1 MISKSEV
8 SELFIV
14 LFGRP
19 TEGEGNTYWVNE
31 SSANGWGMIETSNAI
46 LNLDITK
53 SFLGETLNNNES
65 FVKHLFKNA
74 VNLTEFVSDEQKA
87 GLKYWVDLLDNGTV
101 SKADLVGHFV
111 NAAKDPSNAGANQDL
126 FNNKVIVSNYVADTI
141 AKLPLD
147 GLTPDQQN
155 ALIQKTVDIINN
167 VTSNSS
173 SVESAK
179 GEVDGL
185 KESID
190 EAGLNKIALTTENDT
205 ITGTE
210 GGDLISGV
218 VGTAAESTLNPGDKI
233 DGGAGNDVLKVDLK
247 NNFKGLKDDGY
258 IKNIEKLSLTNS
270 SVSNR
275 TFDAKGIDGLQT
287 VALSGEKG
295 ISVTNLANIVDV
307 ELTNLKADKFN
318 VDSIYADKVLDGSAD
333 VQNLKVN
340 GVGAKGASVAITA
353 DKIETLNLNTT
364 GSQSFVSADVA
375 SISVKGNANLS
386 LATGA
391 KTTTLDAS
399 SFGGALD
406 ADLSTSASVTSI
418 KGGNGNDKITIKDV
432 AVNVAIDGGAGND
445 ELVIK
450 GSTADTLQPT
460 LTNIEKVTVDG
471 NTKDLTLSLKK
482 AQSVTELS
490 FKNIAKTVTES
501 NGNVETV
508 NILANN
514 ATDKAV
520 TINDESLKTI
530 NFSDVDDKGASVAAK
545 GKIVADKAT
554 ELTINSNKVTAA
566 ADAVVQAANATKIDI
581 NAAKDTVGL
590 TLGGVAKLTDL
601 TVNNKGAFALT
612 GANATD
618 LDSVKNLSVN
628 TEGAFSIATATS
640 LKNLNN
646 LSLNGVSADL
656 NSVNVGT
663 ATLAS
668 LEANINV
675 SGEFK
680 LGTTTAKGDVDFNI
694 ENVGALTLGAITSS
708 TGNASVIISS
718 ATGNVTLGAVSA
730 TQGNLTLNA
739 GNTLGNITI
748 GALAGD
754 IVSVDLGGVLGTIN
768 SASGN
773 KVEITSNEVTYV
785 GSEISKNV
793 VEITAAAG
801 GTDLNAQV
809 IGGAAADDALTIIGK
824 GDTQTITASGD
835 LSGGTLTL
843 TLTDATKL
851 SSLDISGVKG
861 LSAATAIDLKN
872 VSVENKL
879 IVDIQGSD
887 AAETITANSTSATL
901 TAITLS
907 GDLGGGAN
915 TVTVAPDAAAVAIT
929 TIDLSGLSA
938 TGGTLSGTITH
949 NAAQTALTTIKGS
962 AGNDT
967 ITIGKVND
975 GLTVT
980 GGAGND
986 VFNVTAAKI
995 VTADTPEHATI
1006 TDFSAGDSIKFAA
1019 SVTAYGNVGTVA
1031 GDTLKAAIKAAI
1043 ALTDKA
1049 PGITSADKETT
1060 VYGFTYNGDN
1070 YLFYNNANGSDSTTV
1085 DDVLVKLTGTTVDL
1099 DSISLDGAT
1108 GVTIA

>member
-1 MISKSEV
+1 
-8 SELFIV
+8 
-14 LFGRP
+14 
-19 TEGEGNTYWVNE
+19 N
-31 SSANGWGMIETSNAI
+31 
-46 LNLDITK
+46 
-53 SFLGETLNNNES
+53 
-65 FVKHLFKNA
+65 
-74 VNLTEFVSDEQKA
+74 
-87 GLKYWVDLLDNGTV
+87 
-101 SKADLVGHFV
+101 
-111 NAAKDPSNAGANQDL
+111 
-126 FNNKVIVSNYVADTI
+126 
-141 AKLPLD
+141 
-147 GLTPDQQN
+147 
-155 ALIQKTVDIINN
+155 
-167 VTSNSS
+167 
-173 SVESAK
+173 
-179 GEVDGL
+179 
-185 KESID
+185 
-190 EAGLNKIALTTENDT
+190 
-205 ITGTE
+205 
-210 GGDLISGV
+210 
-218 VGTAAESTLNPGDKI
+218 
-233 DGGAGNDVLKVDLK
+233 
-247 NNFKGLKDDGY
+247 
-258 IKNIEKLSLTNS
+258 
-270 SVSNR
+270 
-275 TFDAKGIDGLQT
+275 
-287 VALSGEKG
+287 
-295 ISVTNLANIVDV
+295 
-307 ELTNLKADKFN
+307 FN

-460 LTNIEKVTVDG
+460 LTNIEKVTIDG

-554 ELTINSNKVTAA
+554 ELTINSNKVTLAS
-566 ADAVVQAANATKIDI
+566 DAVVQAANATKIDI

-748 GALAGD
+748 GALKGD

-768 SASGN
+768 SDANN
-773 KVEITSNEVTYV
+773 KVSITSNEVTYV

-843 TLTDATKL
+843 TLTEATKL

-861 LSAATAIDLKN
+861 ITGNVAIELGKAVQGNKTD
-872 VSVENKL
+872 VSV
-879 IVDIQGSD
+879 QGSD
-887 AAETITANSTSATL
+887 AAEQITYTSAASL
-901 TAITLS
+901 TDIKIS
-907 GDLGGGAN
+907 GDLGAGAN
-915 TVTVAPDAAAVAIT
+915 TITVTPDTAAADLK

-938 TGGTLSGTITH
+938 TGGTLASTITLV
-949 NAAQTALTTIKGS
+949 AANTAITSVKGS
-962 AGNDT
+962 LGADT
-967 ITIGKVND
+967 ITVVSANKAVAIDLGKDTAIDKVDVSSTKISDKSND
-975 GLTVT
+975 ASIKADLVSITNALSGDQIVLKGATSIKDRGDLSGEANLLAALGKLGESKDGTLADTTAEVFTYKGNTYVVDAAGDAAFANNDILIELT
-980 GGAGND
+980 G
-986 VFNVTAAKI
+986 I
-995 VTADTPEHATI
+995 VTFNDTVDANTI
-1006 TDFSAGDSIKFAA
+1006 T
-1019 SVTAYGNVGTVA
+1019 VA
-1031 GDTLKAAIKAAI
+1031 
-1043 ALTDKA
+1043 
-1049 PGITSADKETT
+1049 
-1060 VYGFTYNGDN
+1060 
-1070 YLFYNNANGSDSTTV
+1070 
-1085 DDVLVKLTGTTVDL
+1085 
-1099 DSISLDGAT
+1099 
-1108 GVTIA
+1108 

>member
-1 MISKSEV
+1 
-8 SELFIV
+8 
-14 LFGRP
+14 
-19 TEGEGNTYWVNE
+19 
-31 SSANGWGMIETSNAI
+31 
-46 LNLDITK
+46 
-53 SFLGETLNNNES
+53 
-65 FVKHLFKNA
+65 
-74 VNLTEFVSDEQKA
+74 
-87 GLKYWVDLLDNGTV
+87 
-101 SKADLVGHFV
+101 
-111 NAAKDPSNAGANQDL
+111 
-126 FNNKVIVSNYVADTI
+126 
-141 AKLPLD
+141 
-147 GLTPDQQN
+147 
-155 ALIQKTVDIINN
+155 NN

-861 LSAATAIDLKN
+861 ITGNVAIELGKAVQGNKTD
-872 VSVENKL
+872 VSV
-879 IVDIQGSD
+879 QGSD
-887 AAETITANSTSATL
+887 AAEQITYTSAASL
-901 TAITLS
+901 TDIKIS
-907 GDLGGGAN
+907 GDLGAGAN
-915 TVTVAPDAAAVAIT
+915 TITVTPDTAAADLK

-938 TGGTLSGTITH
+938 TGGTLASTITLV
-949 NAAQTALTTIKGS
+949 AANTAITSVKGS
-962 AGNDT
+962 LGADT
-967 ITIGKVND
+967 ITVVSENKAVAIDLGKDTAVDKVDVSSTKISDKTND
-975 GLTVT
+975 ASIKADLVSITNALSGDQIVLKGATSIKDRGDLSGEANLLAALAKLGEGKDGTVVATTAEVFTYKGNTYVVDAAGDAAFANNDILIELT
-980 GGAGND
+980 G
-986 VFNVTAAKI
+986 I
-995 VTADTPEHATI
+995 VTFNDTVDANTI
-1006 TDFSAGDSIKFAA
+1006 T
-1019 SVTAYGNVGTVA
+1019 VA
-1031 GDTLKAAIKAAI
+1031 
-1043 ALTDKA
+1043 
-1049 PGITSADKETT
+1049 
-1060 VYGFTYNGDN
+1060 
-1070 YLFYNNANGSDSTTV
+1070 
-1085 DDVLVKLTGTTVDL
+1085 
-1099 DSISLDGAT
+1099 
-1108 GVTIA
+1108 

>member
-460 LTNIEKVTVDG
+460 LTNIEKVTIDG
-471 NTKDLTLSLKK
+471 NTAALTLSLKK

-490 FKNIAKTVTES
+490 FKNIAQTVTES

-554 ELTINSNKVTAA
+554 ELTINSNKVALA
-566 ADAVVQAANATKIDI
+566 SDAVVQAANATKIDI

-612 GANATD
+612 GVAATD

-768 SASGN
+768 TGN
-773 KVEITSNEVTYV
+773 KVSITSNEVTYV

-915 TVTVAPDAAAVAIT
+915 TVTVAPEAAAVAIT

-949 NAAQTALTTIKGS
+949 NAAQIALTTIKGS

-967 ITIGKVND
+967 ITIGIANAD
-975 GLTVT
+975 LTVT

-1019 SVTAYGNVGTVA
+1019 SVTAYKHSTVDLSGKA
-1031 GDTLKAAIKAAI
+1031 DLKSAI
-1043 ALTDKA
+1043 AAVLTDSDEA
-1049 PGITSADKETT
+1049 TT
-1060 VYGFTYNGDN
+1060 VYGFTYNN
-1070 YLFYNNANGSDSTTV
+1070 ESYLYYNVATATAAAN
-1085 DDVLVKLTGTTVDL
+1085 DVLVKLTGTTVDL
-1099 DSISLDGAT
+1099 DSLT
-1108 GVTIA
+1108 VTNNDIVFA

>member
-1 MISKSEV
+1 
-8 SELFIV
+8 
-14 LFGRP
+14 
-19 TEGEGNTYWVNE
+19 
-31 SSANGWGMIETSNAI
+31 
-46 LNLDITK
+46 
-53 SFLGETLNNNES
+53 
-65 FVKHLFKNA
+65 
-74 VNLTEFVSDEQKA
+74 
-87 GLKYWVDLLDNGTV
+87 
-101 SKADLVGHFV
+101 
-111 NAAKDPSNAGANQDL
+111 
-126 FNNKVIVSNYVADTI
+126 
-141 AKLPLD
+141 
-147 GLTPDQQN
+147 
-155 ALIQKTVDIINN
+155 
-167 VTSNSS
+167 
-173 SVESAK
+173 
-179 GEVDGL
+179 
-185 KESID
+185 
-190 EAGLNKIALTTENDT
+190 
-205 ITGTE
+205 
-210 GGDLISGV
+210 
-218 VGTAAESTLNPGDKI
+218 
-233 DGGAGNDVLKVDLK
+233 
-247 NNFKGLKDDGY
+247 
-258 IKNIEKLSLTNS
+258 
-270 SVSNR
+270 
-275 TFDAKGIDGLQT
+275 
-287 VALSGEKG
+287 
-295 ISVTNLANIVDV
+295 
-307 ELTNLKADKFN
+307 
-318 VDSIYADKVLDGSAD
+318 
-333 VQNLKVN
+333 
-340 GVGAKGASVAITA
+340 VAITA
-353 DKIETLNLNTT
+353 DKIENLSLNAT
-364 GSQSFVSADVA
+364 GKDSFLKDITSKDV
-375 SISVKGNANLS
+375 SVKGNANLS

-601 TVNNKGAFALT
+601 TVNNKGDFALT
-612 GANATD
+612 GANVTD

-694 ENVGALTLGAITSS
+694 ENVGALTLADITSS

-718 ATGNVTLGAVSA
+718 ATGNVTLGA
-730 TQGNLTLNA
+730 LK
-739 GNTLGNITI
+739 
-748 GALAGD
+748 GD

-773 KVEITSNEVTYV
+773 KVKITSNEVTYV

-809 IGGAAADDALTIIGK
+809 IGGAAADDALTIK
-824 GDTQTITASGD
+824 GIADTQTITASGD

-861 LSAATAIDLKN
+861 ITGNVAIELGKAVQGNKTD
-872 VSVENKL
+872 VSV
-879 IVDIQGSD
+879 QGSD
-887 AAETITANSTSATL
+887 AAEQITYTSAASL
-901 TAITLS
+901 TDIKIS
-907 GDLGGGAN
+907 GDLGAGAN
-915 TVTVAPDAAAVAIT
+915 TITVTTTAAAAT
-929 TIDLSGLSA
+929 LKTIDLSGLSA
-938 TGGTLSGTITH
+938 TGGTLASTITLDAG
-949 NAAQTALTTIKGS
+949 NTAITSVKGS
-962 AGNDT
+962 LGADT
-967 ITIGKVND
+967 ITVKDENKAVTIDLGKDTAIDKVD
-975 GLTVT
+975 VSAVKIADVT
-980 GGAGND
+980 TDKKIAEDLVSITNALSGDQIVLKGA
-986 VFNVTAAKI
+986 T
-995 VTADTPEHATI
+995 
-1006 TDFSAGDSIKFAA
+1006 SIKDR
-1019 SVTAYGNVGTVA
+1019 
-1031 GDTLKAAIKAAI
+1031 GDLSNEATLKAALGK
-1043 ALTDKA
+1043 LGEGKDGTVV
-1049 PGITSADKETT
+1049 ADTAE
-1060 VYGFTYNGDN
+1060 VFTYKGDTYVIDPAGVN
-1070 YLFYNNANGSDSTTV
+1070 LTTN
-1085 DDVLVKLTGTTVDL
+1085 DTDLMIKLTGIVTFNDTVD
-1099 DSISLDGAT
+1099 AN
-1108 GVTIA
+1108 TITVA

>member
-1 MISKSEV
+1 
-8 SELFIV
+8 
-14 LFGRP
+14 
-19 TEGEGNTYWVNE
+19 
-31 SSANGWGMIETSNAI
+31 
-46 LNLDITK
+46 
-53 SFLGETLNNNES
+53 
-65 FVKHLFKNA
+65 
-74 VNLTEFVSDEQKA
+74 
-87 GLKYWVDLLDNGTV
+87 
-101 SKADLVGHFV
+101 
-111 NAAKDPSNAGANQDL
+111 
-126 FNNKVIVSNYVADTI
+126 
-141 AKLPLD
+141 
-147 GLTPDQQN
+147 
-155 ALIQKTVDIINN
+155 
-167 VTSNSS
+167 
-173 SVESAK
+173 
-179 GEVDGL
+179 
-185 KESID
+185 
-190 EAGLNKIALTTENDT
+190 
-205 ITGTE
+205 
-210 GGDLISGV
+210 
-218 VGTAAESTLNPGDKI
+218 TAAESTLNPGDKI

-307 ELTNLKADKFN
+307 EVNGFKGTNFN

-353 DKIETLNLNTT
+353 DKIENLNLNTT

-450 GSTADTLQPT
+450 GSTATTLQPT
-460 LTNIEKVTVDG
+460 LTNIEKVTIDG
-471 NTKDLTLSLKK
+471 NTAALTLSLKK

-490 FKNIAKTVTES
+490 FKNIVETVTES

-514 ATDKAV
+514 ATNKAV

-612 GANATD
+612 GSAAKD

-718 ATGNVTLGAVSA
+718 ATGDVTLGAVSA

-748 GALAGD
+748 GTLKGD

-768 SASGN
+768 SASYN

-843 TLTDATKL
+843 TLTEATKL

-938 TGGTLSGTITH
+938 TGGTLASTITLV
-949 NAAQTALTTIKGS
+949 AANTAITSVKGS
-962 AGNDT
+962 LGADT
-967 ITIGKVND
+967 ITVKDENKAVTIDLGKDTAIDKVD
-975 GLTVT
+975 VSAVKIADVT
-980 GGAGND
+980 TDEKIAEDLVSITNALSGDQIVLKGA
-986 VFNVTAAKI
+986 T
-995 VTADTPEHATI
+995 
-1006 TDFSAGDSIKFAA
+1006 SIKDR
-1019 SVTAYGNVGTVA
+1019 
-1031 GDTLKAAIKAAI
+1031 GDLSNEATLKAALGK
-1043 ALTDKA
+1043 LGEGKD
-1049 PGITSADKETT
+1049 GT
-1060 VYGFTYNGDN
+1060 VVANTAEVFTYKGDTYVIDPAGVN
-1070 YLFYNNANGSDSTTV
+1070 LTTN
-1085 DDVLVKLTGTTVDL
+1085 DTDLMIKLTGIVTFNDTVD
-1099 DSISLDGAT
+1099 T
-1108 GVTIA
+1108 NTITVA

>member
-1 MISKSEV
+1 
-8 SELFIV
+8 
-14 LFGRP
+14 
-19 TEGEGNTYWVNE
+19 
-31 SSANGWGMIETSNAI
+31 
-46 LNLDITK
+46 
-53 SFLGETLNNNES
+53 
-65 FVKHLFKNA
+65 
-74 VNLTEFVSDEQKA
+74 
-87 GLKYWVDLLDNGTV
+87 
-101 SKADLVGHFV
+101 
-111 NAAKDPSNAGANQDL
+111 
-126 FNNKVIVSNYVADTI
+126 
-141 AKLPLD
+141 
-147 GLTPDQQN
+147 
-155 ALIQKTVDIINN
+155 
-167 VTSNSS
+167 
-173 SVESAK
+173 
-179 GEVDGL
+179 
-185 KESID
+185 
-190 EAGLNKIALTTENDT
+190 
-205 ITGTE
+205 
-210 GGDLISGV
+210 
-218 VGTAAESTLNPGDKI
+218 
-233 DGGAGNDVLKVDLK
+233 
-247 NNFKGLKDDGY
+247 
-258 IKNIEKLSLTNS
+258 
-270 SVSNR
+270 
-275 TFDAKGIDGLQT
+275 
-287 VALSGEKG
+287 
-295 ISVTNLANIVDV
+295 
-307 ELTNLKADKFN
+307 
-318 VDSIYADKVLDGSAD
+318 
-333 VQNLKVN
+333 
-340 GVGAKGASVAITA
+340 
-353 DKIETLNLNTT
+353 
-364 GSQSFVSADVA
+364 
-375 SISVKGNANLS
+375 LS

-601 TVNNKGAFALT
+601 TVNNKGDFALT
-612 GANATD
+612 GANVTD

-694 ENVGALTLGAITSS
+694 ENVGALTLADITSS

-718 ATGNVTLGAVSA
+718 ATGNVTLGA
-730 TQGNLTLNA
+730 LK
-739 GNTLGNITI
+739 
-748 GALAGD
+748 GD

-773 KVEITSNEVTYV
+773 KVKITSNEVTYV

-809 IGGAAADDALTIIGK
+809 IGGAAADDALTIK
-824 GDTQTITASGD
+824 GIADTQTITASGD

-861 LSAATAIDLKN
+861 ITGNVAIELGKAVQGNKTD
-872 VSVENKL
+872 VSV
-879 IVDIQGSD
+879 QGSD
-887 AAETITANSTSATL
+887 AAEQITYTSAASL
-901 TAITLS
+901 TDIKIS
-907 GDLGGGAN
+907 GDLGAGAN
-915 TVTVAPDAAAVAIT
+915 TITVTTTAAAAT
-929 TIDLSGLSA
+929 LKTIDLSGLSA
-938 TGGTLSGTITH
+938 TGGTLASTITLDAG
-949 NAAQTALTTIKGS
+949 NTAITSVKGS
-962 AGNDT
+962 LGADT
-967 ITIGKVND
+967 ITVKDENKAVTIDLGKDTAIDKVD
-975 GLTVT
+975 VSAVKIADVT
-980 GGAGND
+980 TDKKIAEDLVSITNALSGDQIVLKGA
-986 VFNVTAAKI
+986 T
-995 VTADTPEHATI
+995 
-1006 TDFSAGDSIKFAA
+1006 SIKDR
-1019 SVTAYGNVGTVA
+1019 
-1031 GDTLKAAIKAAI
+1031 GDLSNEATLKAALGK
-1043 ALTDKA
+1043 LGEGKDGTVV
-1049 PGITSADKETT
+1049 ADTAE
-1060 VYGFTYNGDN
+1060 VFTYKGDTYVIDPAGVN
-1070 YLFYNNANGSDSTTV
+1070 LTTN
-1085 DDVLVKLTGTTVDL
+1085 DTDLMIKLTGIVTFNDTVD
-1099 DSISLDGAT
+1099 AN
-1108 GVTIA
+1108 TITVA

>member
-1 MISKSEV
+1 
-8 SELFIV
+8 
-14 LFGRP
+14 
-19 TEGEGNTYWVNE
+19 
-31 SSANGWGMIETSNAI
+31 
-46 LNLDITK
+46 
-53 SFLGETLNNNES
+53 
-65 FVKHLFKNA
+65 
-74 VNLTEFVSDEQKA
+74 
-87 GLKYWVDLLDNGTV
+87 
-101 SKADLVGHFV
+101 
-111 NAAKDPSNAGANQDL
+111 
-126 FNNKVIVSNYVADTI
+126 
-141 AKLPLD
+141 
-147 GLTPDQQN
+147 
-155 ALIQKTVDIINN
+155 
-167 VTSNSS
+167 
-173 SVESAK
+173 
-179 GEVDGL
+179 
-185 KESID
+185 
-190 EAGLNKIALTTENDT
+190 
-205 ITGTE
+205 
-210 GGDLISGV
+210 
-218 VGTAAESTLNPGDKI
+218 
-233 DGGAGNDVLKVDLK
+233 
-247 NNFKGLKDDGY
+247 
-258 IKNIEKLSLTNS
+258 
-270 SVSNR
+270 
-275 TFDAKGIDGLQT
+275 
-287 VALSGEKG
+287 
-295 ISVTNLANIVDV
+295 
-307 ELTNLKADKFN
+307 
-318 VDSIYADKVLDGSAD
+318 
-333 VQNLKVN
+333 
-340 GVGAKGASVAITA
+340 
-353 DKIETLNLNTT
+353 
-364 GSQSFVSADVA
+364 
-375 SISVKGNANLS
+375 
-386 LATGA
+386 
-391 KTTTLDAS
+391 
-399 SFGGALD
+399 
-406 ADLSTSASVTSI
+406 TSI

-460 LTNIEKVTVDG
+460 LTNIEKVTIDG

-566 ADAVVQAANATKIDI
+566 DDAVVQAANATKIDI

-718 ATGNVTLGAVSA
+718 ATGDVTLGAVSA

-768 SASGN
+768 TGN
-773 KVEITSNEVTYV
+773 KVSITSNEVTYV

-809 IGGAAADDALTIIGK
+809 IGGAAADDALTIK
-824 GDTQTITASGD
+824 GIADTQTITASGD

-843 TLTDATKL
+843 TLTEATKL

-861 LSAATAIDLKN
+861 ITGNVAIELGKAVQDNKTD
-872 VSVENKL
+872 VSV
-879 IVDIQGSD
+879 QGSD
-887 AAETITANSTSATL
+887 AAEQITYTSAASL
-901 TAITLS
+901 TDIKIS
-907 GDLGGGAN
+907 GDLGAGAN
-915 TVTVAPDAAAVAIT
+915 TITVTPDTAAADLK

-938 TGGTLSGTITH
+938 TGGTLASTITLV
-949 NAAQTALTTIKGS
+949 AANTAITSVKGS
-962 AGNDT
+962 LGADT
-967 ITIGKVND
+967 ITVKDENKAVTIDLGKDTAVD
-975 GLTVT
+975 KV
-980 GGAGND
+980 D
-986 VFNVTAAKI
+986 VSAVK
-995 VTADTPEHATI
+995 TADISTDKKIAEDLVSITNALSGDKIKLTGVTSIANRGDLTSEADTLAAALDKLGASKDGTVVAT
-1006 TDFSAGDSIKFAA
+1006 TAEVFVWKGDTYVVDSAGVD
-1019 SVTAYGNVGTVA
+1019 VA
-1031 GDTLKAAIKAAI
+1031 
-1043 ALTDKA
+1043 
-1049 PGITSADKETT
+1049 
-1060 VYGFTYNGDN
+1060 N
-1070 YLFYNNANGSDSTTV
+1070 
-1085 DDVLVKLTGTTVDL
+1085 DDLIVKLTGIVTFNDTVD
-1099 DSISLDGAT
+1099 AN
-1108 GVTIA
+1108 TITVA

>member
-1 MISKSEV
+1 MLNKTDVSMLYITIMGMASEGDGNKYWLDYANNNSLGVSSLANIMLDSPGAAKFFGDSLLAGNEKDFVTKIYSIALGNTSDVDGINYWTKAITGGGEFTDSKGNVISVASLSKGDLIGAMINSMVNGGSAESKAIFEAKAAASDYFADATLGKDISGLDEGTTSKLISEINSASDLDKVKSE
-8 SELFIV
+8 I
-14 LFGRP
+14 
-19 TEGEGNTYWVNE
+19 
-31 SSANGWGMIETSNAI
+31 
-46 LNLDITK
+46 
-53 SFLGETLNNNES
+53 
-65 FVKHLFKNA
+65 
-74 VNLTEFVSDEQKA
+74 
-87 GLKYWVDLLDNGTV
+87 
-101 SKADLVGHFV
+101 
-111 NAAKDPSNAGANQDL
+111 
-126 FNNKVIVSNYVADTI
+126 
-141 AKLPLD
+141 
-147 GLTPDQQN
+147 
-155 ALIQKTVDIINN
+155 
-167 VTSNSS
+167 
-173 SVESAK
+173 
-179 GEVDGL
+179 DGL

-307 ELTNLKADKFN
+307 EVNGFKGTNFN

-460 LTNIEKVTVDG
+460 LTNIEKVTIDG

-554 ELTINSNKVTAA
+554 ELTINSNKVTLAS
-566 ADAVVQAANATKIDI
+566 DAVVQAANATKIDI

-718 ATGNVTLGAVSA
+718 ATGNVTLGA
-730 TQGNLTLNA
+730 LK
-739 GNTLGNITI
+739 
-748 GALAGD
+748 GD

-768 SASGN
+768 SDANN
-773 KVEITSNEVTYV
+773 KVSITSNEVTYV

-843 TLTDATKL
+843 TLTEATKL

-861 LSAATAIDLKN
+861 ITGNVAIELGKAVQGNKTD
-872 VSVENKL
+872 VSV
-879 IVDIQGSD
+879 QGSD
-887 AAETITANSTSATL
+887 AAEQITYTSAASL
-901 TAITLS
+901 TDIKIS
-907 GDLGGGAN
+907 GDLGAGAN
-915 TVTVAPDAAAVAIT
+915 TITVTPDTAAADLK

-938 TGGTLSGTITH
+938 TGGTLASTITLV
-949 NAAQTALTTIKGS
+949 AANTAITSVKGS
-962 AGNDT
+962 LGADT
-967 ITIGKVND
+967 ITVVSANKAVAIDLGKDTAIDKVDVSSTKISDKSND
-975 GLTVT
+975 ASIKADLVSITNALSGDQIVLKGATSIKDRGDLSGEANLLAALGKLGESKDGTLADTTAEVFTYKGNTYVVDAAGDAAFANNDILIELT
-980 GGAGND
+980 G
-986 VFNVTAAKI
+986 I
-995 VTADTPEHATI
+995 VTFNDTVDANTI
-1006 TDFSAGDSIKFAA
+1006 T
-1019 SVTAYGNVGTVA
+1019 VA
-1031 GDTLKAAIKAAI
+1031 
-1043 ALTDKA
+1043 
-1049 PGITSADKETT
+1049 
-1060 VYGFTYNGDN
+1060 
-1070 YLFYNNANGSDSTTV
+1070 
-1085 DDVLVKLTGTTVDL
+1085 
-1099 DSISLDGAT
+1099 
-1108 GVTIA
+1108 

>member
-1 MISKSEV
+1 MLNKTDVSMLYITIMGMASEGDGNKYWLDYANNNSLGVSSLANIMLDSPGAAKFFGDSLLAGNEKDFVTKIYSIALGNTSDVDGINYWTKAITGGGEFTDSKGNVISVASLSKGDLIGAMINSMVNGGSAESKAIFEAKAAASDYFADATLGKDISGLDEGTTSKLISEINSASDLDKVKSE
-8 SELFIV
+8 I
-14 LFGRP
+14 
-19 TEGEGNTYWVNE
+19 
-31 SSANGWGMIETSNAI
+31 
-46 LNLDITK
+46 
-53 SFLGETLNNNES
+53 
-65 FVKHLFKNA
+65 
-74 VNLTEFVSDEQKA
+74 
-87 GLKYWVDLLDNGTV
+87 
-101 SKADLVGHFV
+101 
-111 NAAKDPSNAGANQDL
+111 
-126 FNNKVIVSNYVADTI
+126 
-141 AKLPLD
+141 
-147 GLTPDQQN
+147 
-155 ALIQKTVDIINN
+155 
-167 VTSNSS
+167 
-173 SVESAK
+173 
-179 GEVDGL
+179 DGL

-307 ELTNLKADKFN
+307 EVNGFKGTNFN

-460 LTNIEKVTVDG
+460 LTNIEKVTIDG

-554 ELTINSNKVTAA
+554 ELTINSNKVTLAS
-566 ADAVVQAANATKIDI
+566 DAVVQAANATKIDI

-748 GALAGD
+748 GALKGD

-768 SASGN
+768 SDANN
-773 KVEITSNEVTYV
+773 KVSITSNEVTYV

-843 TLTDATKL
+843 TLTEATKL

-861 LSAATAIDLKN
+861 ITGNVAIELGKAVQGNKTD
-872 VSVENKL
+872 VSV
-879 IVDIQGSD
+879 QGSD
-887 AAETITANSTSATL
+887 AAEQITYTSAASL
-901 TAITLS
+901 TDIKIS
-907 GDLGGGAN
+907 GDLGAGAN
-915 TVTVAPDAAAVAIT
+915 TITVTPDTAAADLK

-938 TGGTLSGTITH
+938 TGGTLASTITLV
-949 NAAQTALTTIKGS
+949 AANTAITSVKGS
-962 AGNDT
+962 LGADT
-967 ITIGKVND
+967 ITVVSANKAIAIDLGKDTAIDKVDVSSTKISDKSND
-975 GLTVT
+975 TSIKADLVSITNALSGDQIVLKGATSIKDRGDLSGEANLLAALGKLGESKDGTLADTTAEVFTYKGNTYVVDAAGDAAFANNDILIELT
-980 GGAGND
+980 G
-986 VFNVTAAKI
+986 I
-995 VTADTPEHATI
+995 VTFNDTVDANTI
-1006 TDFSAGDSIKFAA
+1006 T
-1019 SVTAYGNVGTVA
+1019 VA
-1031 GDTLKAAIKAAI
+1031 
-1043 ALTDKA
+1043 
-1049 PGITSADKETT
+1049 
-1060 VYGFTYNGDN
+1060 
-1070 YLFYNNANGSDSTTV
+1070 
-1085 DDVLVKLTGTTVDL
+1085 
-1099 DSISLDGAT
+1099 
-1108 GVTIA
+1108 

>member
-1 MISKSEV
+1 MLNKTDVSMLYITIMGMASEGDGNKYWLDYANNNSLGVSSLANIMLDSPGAAKFFGDSLLAGNEKDFVTKIYSIALGNTSDVDGINYWTKAITGGGEFTDSKGNVISVASLSKGDLIGAMINSMVNGGSAESKAIFEAKAAASDYFADATLGKDISGLDEGTTSKLISEINSASDLDKVKSE
-8 SELFIV
+8 I
-14 LFGRP
+14 
-19 TEGEGNTYWVNE
+19 
-31 SSANGWGMIETSNAI
+31 
-46 LNLDITK
+46 
-53 SFLGETLNNNES
+53 
-65 FVKHLFKNA
+65 
-74 VNLTEFVSDEQKA
+74 
-87 GLKYWVDLLDNGTV
+87 
-101 SKADLVGHFV
+101 
-111 NAAKDPSNAGANQDL
+111 
-126 FNNKVIVSNYVADTI
+126 
-141 AKLPLD
+141 
-147 GLTPDQQN
+147 
-155 ALIQKTVDIINN
+155 
-167 VTSNSS
+167 
-173 SVESAK
+173 
-179 GEVDGL
+179 DGL

-307 ELTNLKADKFN
+307 EVNGFKGTNFN

-460 LTNIEKVTVDG
+460 LTNIEKVTIDG

-554 ELTINSNKVTAA
+554 ELTINSNKVTLAS
-566 ADAVVQAANATKIDI
+566 DAVVQAANATKIDI

-748 GALAGD
+748 GALKGD

-768 SASGN
+768 SDANN
-773 KVEITSNEVTYV
+773 KVSITSNEVTYV

-843 TLTDATKL
+843 TLTEATKL

-967 ITIGKVND
+967 ITIGIANAD
-975 GLTVT
+975 LTVT

-995 VTADTPEHATI
+995 VTANTPEHATI

-1019 SVTAYGNVGTVA
+1019 SVTAYKHSTVDLSGKA
-1031 GDTLKAAIKAAI
+1031 DLKSAI
-1043 ALTDKA
+1043 AAVLTDSDEA
-1049 PGITSADKETT
+1049 TT
-1060 VYGFTYNGDN
+1060 VYGFTYNN
-1070 YLFYNNANGSDSTTV
+1070 ESYLYYNVATTTATAAAN
-1085 DDVLVKLTGTTVDL
+1085 DVLVKLTGTTVDL
-1099 DSISLDGAT
+1099 DSLT
-1108 GVTIA
+1108 VTNNDIVFA

>member
-694 ENVGALTLGAITSS
+694 ENVGALTLGA
-708 TGNASVIISS
+708 
-718 ATGNVTLGAVSA
+718 VSA

>member
-1 MISKSEV
+1 
-8 SELFIV
+8 
-14 LFGRP
+14 
-19 TEGEGNTYWVNE
+19 
-31 SSANGWGMIETSNAI
+31 
-46 LNLDITK
+46 
-53 SFLGETLNNNES
+53 
-65 FVKHLFKNA
+65 
-74 VNLTEFVSDEQKA
+74 
-87 GLKYWVDLLDNGTV
+87 
-101 SKADLVGHFV
+101 
-111 NAAKDPSNAGANQDL
+111 
-126 FNNKVIVSNYVADTI
+126 
-141 AKLPLD
+141 
-147 GLTPDQQN
+147 
-155 ALIQKTVDIINN
+155 
-167 VTSNSS
+167 
-173 SVESAK
+173 
-179 GEVDGL
+179 
-185 KESID
+185 
-190 EAGLNKIALTTENDT
+190 
-205 ITGTE
+205 
-210 GGDLISGV
+210 
-218 VGTAAESTLNPGDKI
+218 
-233 DGGAGNDVLKVDLK
+233 
-247 NNFKGLKDDGY
+247 
-258 IKNIEKLSLTNS
+258 
-270 SVSNR
+270 
-275 TFDAKGIDGLQT
+275 
-287 VALSGEKG
+287 
-295 ISVTNLANIVDV
+295 
-307 ELTNLKADKFN
+307 KFN

-694 ENVGALTLGAITSS
+694 ENVGALTLGA
-708 TGNASVIISS
+708 
-718 ATGNVTLGAVSA
+718 VSA

-754 IVSVDLGGVLGTIN
+754 IVSVDLGGVLG
-768 SASGN
+768 
-773 KVEITSNEVTYV
+773 
-785 GSEISKNV
+785 
-793 VEITAAAG
+793 
-801 GTDLNAQV
+801 
-809 IGGAAADDALTIIGK
+809 
-824 GDTQTITASGD
+824 
-835 LSGGTLTL
+835 
-843 TLTDATKL
+843 
-851 SSLDISGVKG
+851 
-861 LSAATAIDLKN
+861 
-872 VSVENKL
+872 
-879 IVDIQGSD
+879 
-887 AAETITANSTSATL
+887 
-901 TAITLS
+901 
-907 GDLGGGAN
+907 
-915 TVTVAPDAAAVAIT
+915 
-929 TIDLSGLSA
+929 
-938 TGGTLSGTITH
+938 
-949 NAAQTALTTIKGS
+949 
-962 AGNDT
+962 
-967 ITIGKVND
+967 
-975 GLTVT
+975 
-980 GGAGND
+980 
-986 VFNVTAAKI
+986 
-995 VTADTPEHATI
+995 
-1006 TDFSAGDSIKFAA
+1006 
-1019 SVTAYGNVGTVA
+1019 
-1031 GDTLKAAIKAAI
+1031 
-1043 ALTDKA
+1043 
-1049 PGITSADKETT
+1049 
-1060 VYGFTYNGDN
+1060 
-1070 YLFYNNANGSDSTTV
+1070 
-1085 DDVLVKLTGTTVDL
+1085 
-1099 DSISLDGAT
+1099 
-1108 GVTIA
+1108 

>member
-1 MISKSEV
+1 
-8 SELFIV
+8 
-14 LFGRP
+14 
-19 TEGEGNTYWVNE
+19 
-31 SSANGWGMIETSNAI
+31 
-46 LNLDITK
+46 
-53 SFLGETLNNNES
+53 
-65 FVKHLFKNA
+65 
-74 VNLTEFVSDEQKA
+74 
-87 GLKYWVDLLDNGTV
+87 
-101 SKADLVGHFV
+101 
-111 NAAKDPSNAGANQDL
+111 
-126 FNNKVIVSNYVADTI
+126 
-141 AKLPLD
+141 
-147 GLTPDQQN
+147 
-155 ALIQKTVDIINN
+155 
-167 VTSNSS
+167 
-173 SVESAK
+173 AK

-861 LSAATAIDLKN
+861 ITGNVAIELGKAVQGNKTD
-872 VSVENKL
+872 VSV
-879 IVDIQGSD
+879 QGSD
-887 AAETITANSTSATL
+887 AAEQITYTSAASL
-901 TAITLS
+901 TDIKIS
-907 GDLGGGAN
+907 GDLGAGAN
-915 TVTVAPDAAAVAIT
+915 TITVTPDTAAADLK

-938 TGGTLSGTITH
+938 TGGTLASTITLV
-949 NAAQTALTTIKGS
+949 AANTAITSVKGS
-962 AGNDT
+962 LGADT
-967 ITIGKVND
+967 ITVVSENKAVAIDLGKDTAVDKVDVSSTKISDKTND
-975 GLTVT
+975 ASIKADLVSITNALSGDQIVLKGATSIKDRGDLSGEANLLAALAKLGEGKDGTVVATTAEVFTYKGNTYVVDAAGDAAFANNDILIELT
-980 GGAGND
+980 G
-986 VFNVTAAKI
+986 I
-995 VTADTPEHATI
+995 VTFNDTVDANTI
-1006 TDFSAGDSIKFAA
+1006 T
-1019 SVTAYGNVGTVA
+1019 VA
-1031 GDTLKAAIKAAI
+1031 
-1043 ALTDKA
+1043 
-1049 PGITSADKETT
+1049 
-1060 VYGFTYNGDN
+1060 
-1070 YLFYNNANGSDSTTV
+1070 
-1085 DDVLVKLTGTTVDL
+1085 
-1099 DSISLDGAT
+1099 
-1108 GVTIA
+1108 

>member
-1 MISKSEV
+1 
-8 SELFIV
+8 
-14 LFGRP
+14 
-19 TEGEGNTYWVNE
+19 
-31 SSANGWGMIETSNAI
+31 
-46 LNLDITK
+46 
-53 SFLGETLNNNES
+53 
-65 FVKHLFKNA
+65 
-74 VNLTEFVSDEQKA
+74 
-87 GLKYWVDLLDNGTV
+87 
-101 SKADLVGHFV
+101 
-111 NAAKDPSNAGANQDL
+111 
-126 FNNKVIVSNYVADTI
+126 
-141 AKLPLD
+141 
-147 GLTPDQQN
+147 
-155 ALIQKTVDIINN
+155 
-167 VTSNSS
+167 
-173 SVESAK
+173 
-179 GEVDGL
+179 
-185 KESID
+185 
-190 EAGLNKIALTTENDT
+190 
-205 ITGTE
+205 
-210 GGDLISGV
+210 
-218 VGTAAESTLNPGDKI
+218 TAAESTLNPGDKI

-307 ELTNLKADKFN
+307 EVNGFKGTNFN

-460 LTNIEKVTVDG
+460 LTNIEKVTIDG

-554 ELTINSNKVTAA
+554 ELTINSNKVTLAS
-566 ADAVVQAANATKIDI
+566 DAVVQAANATKIDI

-748 GALAGD
+748 EALKGD

-768 SASGN
+768 SDANN
-773 KVEITSNEVTYV
+773 KVSITSNEVTYV

-843 TLTDATKL
+843 TLTEATKL
-851 SSLDISGVKG
+851 SSL
-861 LSAATAIDLKN
+861 
-872 VSVENKL
+872 
-879 IVDIQGSD
+879 
-887 AAETITANSTSATL
+887 
-901 TAITLS
+901 
-907 GDLGGGAN
+907 
-915 TVTVAPDAAAVAIT
+915 
-929 TIDLSGLSA
+929 
-938 TGGTLSGTITH
+938 
-949 NAAQTALTTIKGS
+949 
-962 AGNDT
+962 
-967 ITIGKVND
+967 
-975 GLTVT
+975 
-980 GGAGND
+980 
-986 VFNVTAAKI
+986 
-995 VTADTPEHATI
+995 
-1006 TDFSAGDSIKFAA
+1006 
-1019 SVTAYGNVGTVA
+1019 
-1031 GDTLKAAIKAAI
+1031 
-1043 ALTDKA
+1043 
-1049 PGITSADKETT
+1049 
-1060 VYGFTYNGDN
+1060 
-1070 YLFYNNANGSDSTTV
+1070 
-1085 DDVLVKLTGTTVDL
+1085 
-1099 DSISLDGAT
+1099 
-1108 GVTIA
+1108 

>member
-1 MISKSEV
+1 MLNKTDVSMLYITIMGMASEGDGNKYWLDYANNNSLGVSSLANIMLDSPGAAKFFGDSLLAGNEKDFVTKIYSIALGNTSDVDGINYWTKAITGGGEFTDSKGNVISVASLSKGDLIGAMINSMVNGGSAESKAIFEAKAAASDYFADATLGKDISGLDEGTTSKLISEINSASDLDKVKSE
-8 SELFIV
+8 I
-14 LFGRP
+14 
-19 TEGEGNTYWVNE
+19 
-31 SSANGWGMIETSNAI
+31 
-46 LNLDITK
+46 
-53 SFLGETLNNNES
+53 
-65 FVKHLFKNA
+65 
-74 VNLTEFVSDEQKA
+74 
-87 GLKYWVDLLDNGTV
+87 
-101 SKADLVGHFV
+101 
-111 NAAKDPSNAGANQDL
+111 
-126 FNNKVIVSNYVADTI
+126 
-141 AKLPLD
+141 
-147 GLTPDQQN
+147 
-155 ALIQKTVDIINN
+155 
-167 VTSNSS
+167 
-173 SVESAK
+173 
-179 GEVDGL
+179 DGL

-307 ELTNLKADKFN
+307 EVNGFKGTNFN

-460 LTNIEKVTVDG
+460 LTNIEKVTIDG

-554 ELTINSNKVTAA
+554 ELTINSNKVTLAS
-566 ADAVVQAANATKIDI
+566 DAVVQAANATKIDI

-748 GALAGD
+748 KALKGD

-768 SASGN
+768 SDANN
-773 KVEITSNEVTYV
+773 KVSITSNEVTYV

-843 TLTDATKL
+843 TLTEATKL

-967 ITIGKVND
+967 ITIGIANAD
-975 GLTVT
+975 LTVT

-995 VTADTPEHATI
+995 VTANTPEHATI

-1019 SVTAYGNVGTVA
+1019 SVTAYKHSTVDLSGKA
-1031 GDTLKAAIKAAI
+1031 DLKSAI
-1043 ALTDKA
+1043 AAVLTDSDEA
-1049 PGITSADKETT
+1049 TT
-1060 VYGFTYNGDN
+1060 VYGFTYNN
-1070 YLFYNNANGSDSTTV
+1070 ESYLYYNVATTTATAAAN
-1085 DDVLVKLTGTTVDL
+1085 DVLVKLTGTTVDL
-1099 DSISLDGAT
+1099 DSLT
-1108 GVTIA
+1108 VTNNDIVFA

>member
-1 MISKSEV
+1 
-8 SELFIV
+8 
-14 LFGRP
+14 
-19 TEGEGNTYWVNE
+19 
-31 SSANGWGMIETSNAI
+31 
-46 LNLDITK
+46 
-53 SFLGETLNNNES
+53 
-65 FVKHLFKNA
+65 
-74 VNLTEFVSDEQKA
+74 
-87 GLKYWVDLLDNGTV
+87 
-101 SKADLVGHFV
+101 
-111 NAAKDPSNAGANQDL
+111 
-126 FNNKVIVSNYVADTI
+126 
-141 AKLPLD
+141 
-147 GLTPDQQN
+147 
-155 ALIQKTVDIINN
+155 
-167 VTSNSS
+167 
-173 SVESAK
+173 
-179 GEVDGL
+179 
-185 KESID
+185 
-190 EAGLNKIALTTENDT
+190 
-205 ITGTE
+205 
-210 GGDLISGV
+210 
-218 VGTAAESTLNPGDKI
+218 DKI

-275 TFDAKGIDGLQT
+275 TFDAKGIKDVLQT
-287 VALSGEKG
+287 LALNSEKG

-307 ELTNLKADKFN
+307 EVNGFKGTNFN

-450 GSTADTLQPT
+450 GSTATTLQPT
-460 LTNIEKVTVDG
+460 LTNIEKVTIDG
-471 NTKDLTLSLKK
+471 NTAALTLSLKK

-490 FKNIAKTVTES
+490 FKNIAQTVTES

-514 ATDKAV
+514 AIDKAV

-612 GANATD
+612 GVAATD

-748 GALAGD
+748 GALKGD

-768 SASGN
+768 TGN
-773 KVEITSNEVTYV
+773 KVKITSNEVTYV

-843 TLTDATKL
+843 TLTEATKL

-861 LSAATAIDLKN
+861 ITGNVAIELDKAVQDN
-872 VSVENKL
+872 KTDVSV
-879 IVDIQGSD
+879 QGSD
-887 AAETITANSTSATL
+887 AAEQITYTSAASL
-901 TAITLS
+901 TDIKIS
-907 GDLGGGAN
+907 GDLGAGAN
-915 TVTVAPDAAAVAIT
+915 TITVTTTAAAAT
-929 TIDLSGLSA
+929 LKTIDLSGLSA
-938 TGGTLSGTITH
+938 TGGTLASTITLDAG
-949 NAAQTALTTIKGS
+949 NTAITSVKGS
-962 AGNDT
+962 LGADT
-967 ITIGKVND
+967 ITVVSANKAVAIDLGKDTAIDKVDVSSTKISDKSND
-975 GLTVT
+975 ASIKADLVSITNALSGDQIVLKGATSIKDRGDLSGEANLLAALGKLGESKDGTLADTTAEVFT
-980 GGAGND
+980 YKGNTYVVDAAGN
-986 VFNVTAAKI
+986 AAFANNDILIELTGI
-995 VTADTPEHATI
+995 VTFNDTVDANTI
-1006 TDFSAGDSIKFAA
+1006 T
-1019 SVTAYGNVGTVA
+1019 VA
-1031 GDTLKAAIKAAI
+1031 
-1043 ALTDKA
+1043 
-1049 PGITSADKETT
+1049 
-1060 VYGFTYNGDN
+1060 
-1070 YLFYNNANGSDSTTV
+1070 
-1085 DDVLVKLTGTTVDL
+1085 
-1099 DSISLDGAT
+1099 
-1108 GVTIA
+1108 

>member
-1 MISKSEV
+1 SK
-8 SELFIV
+8 
-14 LFGRP
+14 
-19 TEGEGNTYWVNE
+19 
-31 SSANGWGMIETSNAI
+31 
-46 LNLDITK
+46 
-53 SFLGETLNNNES
+53 
-65 FVKHLFKNA
+65 
-74 VNLTEFVSDEQKA
+74 
-87 GLKYWVDLLDNGTV
+87 
-101 SKADLVGHFV
+101 
-111 NAAKDPSNAGANQDL
+111 
-126 FNNKVIVSNYVADTI
+126 
-141 AKLPLD
+141 
-147 GLTPDQQN
+147 
-155 ALIQKTVDIINN
+155 
-167 VTSNSS
+167 
-173 SVESAK
+173 
-179 GEVDGL
+179 
-185 KESID
+185 
-190 EAGLNKIALTTENDT
+190 
-205 ITGTE
+205 
-210 GGDLISGV
+210 
-218 VGTAAESTLNPGDKI
+218 
-233 DGGAGNDVLKVDLK
+233 DV
-247 NNFKGLKDDGY
+247 
-258 IKNIEKLSLTNS
+258 
-270 SVSNR
+270 
-275 TFDAKGIDGLQT
+275 
-287 VALSGEKG
+287 
-295 ISVTNLANIVDV
+295 
-307 ELTNLKADKFN
+307 
-318 VDSIYADKVLDGSAD
+318 
-333 VQNLKVN
+333 
-340 GVGAKGASVAITA
+340 
-353 DKIETLNLNTT
+353 
-364 GSQSFVSADVA
+364 
-375 SISVKGNANLS
+375 SVKGNANITLEVKAGVNS
-386 LATGA
+386 
-391 KTTTLDAS
+391 LDAS

-450 GSTADTLQPT
+450 RSTADTLQPT
-460 LTNIEKVTVDG
+460 LTNIEKVTIDG

-554 ELTINSNKVTAA
+554 ELTINSNKVTLAS
-566 ADAVVQAANATKIDI
+566 DAVVQAANATKIDI

-590 TLGGVAKLTDL
+590 TLDGVAKLTDL

-612 GANATD
+612 GSAVTD

-656 NSVNVGT
+656 STTVTSIGSS
-663 ATLAS
+663 TLSS
-668 LEANINV
+668 LEINSNL
-675 SGEFK
+675 SGDLK
-680 LGTTTAKGDVDFNI
+680 LAATIAAKGDIDINI
-694 ENVGALTLGAITSS
+694 ENGANITAGSTSITSS

-718 ATGNVTLGAVSA
+718 ATGNITLGDVSA

-748 GALAGD
+748 GALKGD

-773 KVEITSNEVTYV
+773 KVAITSNEVTYV

-793 VEITAAAG
+793 VEINAAAG

-809 IGGAAADDALTIIGK
+809 IGGAAADDALTIK
-824 GDTQTITASGD
+824 GIADTQTITASGD

-915 TVTVAPDAAAVAIT
+915 TVTVAPTSAATAIT

-938 TGGTLSGTITH
+938 TGGTLASTITLDAG
-949 NAAQTALTTIKGS
+949 NTAITSVKGS
-962 AGNDT
+962 LGADT
-967 ITIGKVND
+967 ITVKDENKAVAIDLGKDTAVD
-975 GLTVT
+975 IV
-980 GGAGND
+980 D
-986 VFNVTAAKI
+986 VSVVK
-995 VTADTPEHATI
+995 TADISTDEKIAEDLVSITNALSGDKIKLTGVTSIANRGDLTSEADTLAAALDKLGASKDGTVVAT
-1006 TDFSAGDSIKFAA
+1006 TAEVFVWKGDTYVVDSAGVD
-1019 SVTAYGNVGTVA
+1019 VA
-1031 GDTLKAAIKAAI
+1031 
-1043 ALTDKA
+1043 
-1049 PGITSADKETT
+1049 
-1060 VYGFTYNGDN
+1060 N
-1070 YLFYNNANGSDSTTV
+1070 
-1085 DDVLVKLTGTTVDL
+1085 DDLIVKLTGIVTFNDTVD
-1099 DSISLDGAT
+1099 AN
-1108 GVTIA
+1108 TITVA

>member
-1 MISKSEV
+1 
-8 SELFIV
+8 
-14 LFGRP
+14 
-19 TEGEGNTYWVNE
+19 
-31 SSANGWGMIETSNAI
+31 
-46 LNLDITK
+46 
-53 SFLGETLNNNES
+53 
-65 FVKHLFKNA
+65 
-74 VNLTEFVSDEQKA
+74 
-87 GLKYWVDLLDNGTV
+87 
-101 SKADLVGHFV
+101 
-111 NAAKDPSNAGANQDL
+111 
-126 FNNKVIVSNYVADTI
+126 
-141 AKLPLD
+141 
-147 GLTPDQQN
+147 
-155 ALIQKTVDIINN
+155 
-167 VTSNSS
+167 
-173 SVESAK
+173 
-179 GEVDGL
+179 
-185 KESID
+185 
-190 EAGLNKIALTTENDT
+190 
-205 ITGTE
+205 
-210 GGDLISGV
+210 
-218 VGTAAESTLNPGDKI
+218 
-233 DGGAGNDVLKVDLK
+233 
-247 NNFKGLKDDGY
+247 FKGLKDDGY

-295 ISVTNLANIVDV
+295 ISVTNLANIVDLEV
-307 ELTNLKADKFN
+307 SGFKGNGLNLDT
-318 VDSIYADKVLDGSAD
+318 IYADKVLDGNAD

-340 GVGAKGASVAITA
+340 SVGTKDAGVTVTA
-353 DKIETLNLNTT
+353 NNVETLNLNTT

-399 SFGGALD
+399 GFGGALD

-460 LTNIEKVTVDG
+460 LTNIEKVTIDG

-514 ATDKAV
+514 AIDKAV

-708 TGNASVIISS
+708 TGNANVIISS

-748 GALAGD
+748 GALKGD

-861 LSAATAIDLKN
+861 ITGNVAIELGKAVQDNKTD
-872 VSVENKL
+872 VSV
-879 IVDIQGSD
+879 QGSD
-887 AAETITANSTSATL
+887 AAEQITYTSAASL
-901 TAITLS
+901 TDIKIS
-907 GDLGGGAN
+907 GDLGAGAN
-915 TVTVAPDAAAVAIT
+915 SITITPDTAAAT
-929 TIDLSGLSA
+929 LTSIDLSGLSA
-938 TGGTLSGTITH
+938 TGGTLTSTITLH
-949 NAAQTALTTIKGS
+949 TGNTAIASVKGS
-962 AGNDT
+962 LGGDNITVKDENKAVAIDLGKDT
-967 ITIGKVND
+967 AVDTVNVSAVKIADVTTDEKIAEDLVSITNALSGDKIT
-975 GLTVT
+975 LTGVT
-980 GGAGND
+980 
-986 VFNVTAAKI
+986 
-995 VTADTPEHATI
+995 
-1006 TDFSAGDSIKFAA
+1006 SIKDR
-1019 SVTAYGNVGTVA
+1019 
-1031 GDTLKAAIKAAI
+1031 GDLSNEATLKAALGKLGEAGNGTVVAAT
-1043 ALTDKA
+1043 A
-1049 PGITSADKETT
+1049 E
-1060 VYGFTYNGDN
+1060 VFTYKGNTYVVDAVSTS
-1070 YLFYNNANGSDSTTV
+1070 LAN
-1085 DDVLVKLTGTTVDL
+1085 DDLIVKLTGIVTFSDTVD
-1099 DSISLDGAT
+1099 AN
-1108 GVTIA
+1108 TITVA